1 MSNDN
6 DIYHIELYKLK
17 NNSDVN
23 LMFLNK
29 DKENKWDGGLL
40 DILADQTIF
49 INNKYTAIAIQD
61 EKVIGYAEAMLVNN
75 KRAHVSYIE
84 VFDESRGK
92 GLCKILLMYLLKR
105 LKSCEIKEIEIINT
119 SFINKGIPACIC
131 YFKSGGKNFNVKYIN
146 NNKVKNMTIGDCQKN
161 IMPKTYL
168 YINKNNL

>member
-6 DIYHIELYKLK
+6 DIYHIELHKLK
-17 NNSDVN
+17 NNSNVN

-29 DKENKWDGGLL
+29 DKENKWDEGLL

-92 GLCKILLMYLLKR
+92 GLCRILLHPLTFKMEQIYSI
-105 LKSCEIKEIEIINT
+105 KSITTIIP
-119 SFINKGIPACIC
+119 SIWYKD
-131 YFKSGGKNFNVKYIN
+131 KSYYYK
-146 NNKVKNMTIGDCQKN
+146 
-161 IMPKTYL
+161 
-168 YINKNNL
+168 